1 MSDKIAMKT
10 QERSYANIQLGK
22 STSGIRLPGMG
33 TRQNWIHGNNMS
45 FGITD
50 MRSIDMQKYAEDYR
64 RQVNTEMRNHIKRVL
79 TRAIQRTRNQLH
91 YNSKRTWGRPLA
103 EVLGGSLQFGIKPG
117 ANLFQSEFIVGSYDA
132 DEAPPIEPT
141 GVRGSGMN
149 KNDKS
154 LTELYENA
162 MGAFRQKGLIGK
174 GKGSG
179 MIGYIRPG
187 ERADWKADEESAE
200 GIVYS
205 EPGFGSKMKRVG
217 KGLPVVRNQGWV
229 GLRMMDKLHTYVREM
244 MNETSTL
251 RANLERITASADT
264 KPLPQG
270 QTTLAMYSSLKG
282 Q

>member
-1 MSDKIAMKT
+1 MQDTS
-10 QERSYANIQLGK
+10 SANIQLGR
-22 STSGIRLPGMG
+22 SASGIKLPGMG
-33 TRQNWIHGNNMS
+33 TRQNWIHGANMS
-45 FGITD
+45 FGVTD
-50 MRSIDMQKYAEDYR
+50 MRSIDMQQFTQDYR
-64 RQVNTEMRNHIKRVL
+64 RQVNTAMRNHIKRIIMK
-79 TRAIQRTRNQLH
+79 AINRTQNQLH

-117 ANLFQSEFIVGSYDA
+117 ANQFQSEFIIGSYDA

-162 MGAFRQKGLIGK
+162 MGSFRQKGLIGK

-179 MIGYIRPG
+179 LIGYIRPG
-187 ERADWKADEESAE
+187 ERADWKADEEAKE

-205 EPGFGSKMKRVG
+205 EPGFGNKMKRMG
-217 KGLPVVRNQGWV
+217 KGLPTVRNQGWS
-229 GLRMMDKLHTYVREM
+229 GLRMMNKLHTYVREM
-244 MNETSTL
+244 MADTSIL
-251 RANLERITASADT
+251 KAELESIVASAER

-270 QTTLAMYSSLKG
+270 QTTLDMYSSLKE